1 MQKLPARSLLV
12 LLALASIIHACTP
25 EVTNKYEA
33 KSISVDPEIAASE
46 AAKIRKEANVEIADG
61 LELSLWAADSIV
73 QDPIAISVAPDGR
86 IFYTRATRQTSSEFD
101 IRGHMDWTVASM
113 SFETVED
120 RREFLR
126 KTFAEGTDQSE
137 AHLKDL
143 NKDGVLDWRDL
154 TVEKENVWL
163 VADKTGDG
171 VADFTQRYLED
182 FGEEITDVA
191 NGIEYHDGDVYVAV
205 GPDLWKTTDENK
217 DGIADGT
224 ESLAHGFAVHV
235 GFSGHGMSGVTV
247 GPQGRIWWGIGDIGS
262 NVTDQDGKNWKNPN
276 RGVVVRCDPDGSN
289 YEVFAH
295 GVRNT
300 HEFAFD
306 KYGNLITVDNDGDHS
321 GERERLV
328 YLIDGSDTGWRINWQ
343 FGKYTDDKNNRYKV
357 WMDERMNLPRHDEQ
371 AAYFLPAIQNFVN
384 GPTGLVYNPG
394 TALSPDYYDHFFV
407 AEFRGSPNNSPIHS
421 FRMEPDGAGFALADH
436 DTIVEGLLPTGLDFG
451 PEGALYFGDWI
462 NGWGTKNEGRIWR
475 LDVGAAPSSGIASS
489 GPPASLGE
497 GAAAGAE
504 KALRSEVQ
512 KLLTTDFGKL
522 ATGKVMELLGHQDQR
537 IRQKA
542 QFMLADQ
549 PDLGGFVSLLDVAS
563 DPKANQLARVHALWG
578 MAQMIR
584 RGKDR
589 VSDLEPFL
597 LDADPEIIA
606 QAAKMIG
613 DVKYPAAAKTLIG
626 LLGHPSP
633 RVRFFAMEALGRTEE
648 KTAVQPI
655 IAMLRE
661 DGGKDSWL
669 RHGGM
674 IALGRIGDAVA
685 MRDLAADPDRNVR
698 LLGVVALR
706 RMESPEVKA
715 FLQDQD
721 EYVVAEAAR
730 AINDDYTIPGA
741 MWALASTLNARA
753 WTSEPLIRRAI
764 NAAVNVGNDRAVN
777 ELVAYV
783 ENEANPA
790 AMRAE
795 ALAALGTWADPSV
808 FDRVDGRYR
817 GERKKSATYVT
828 TKLGERIPGLIAGG
842 DSEVRQAAIRATA
855 SLELKSATDQLAAMM
870 SKDRDPVV
878 RAESLVALDKLRAP
892 GLEKLLR
899 SALNDRSNQVRR
911 RALELL
917 PASTI
922 EPASATKLYRDIIAK
937 GTEGEA
943 QSALAGLAKLP
954 GAEGEALLGE
964 LVDQMSAD
972 QLPAAVHL
980 DLVEAVEAHNGNTNL
995 QAKLSAYETELLKTD
1010 ELGLMTTALAGGNKD
1025 AGNGVFY
1032 WNSTAQCTRCHAI
1045 FEYGGNVGPNLA
1057 GVGSRLSPRELLTSI
1072 IRPSAALAPGHEAV
1086 LVTLTNEEMLSGI
1099 VVSRTPEFLEVKIGK
1114 TETRKISRAD
1124 IAEVETLPSSMPS
1137 PEGKI
1142 SRREIRDLVAF
1153 LATMKGEEG

>member
-1 MQKLPARSLLV
+1 MKNLSVRSG
-12 LLALASIIHACTP
+12 LALLLIAFLCTCDRAP
-25 EVTNKYEA
+25 DVVNKYEA
-33 KSISVDPEIAASE
+33 KSISLDPETAAAE
-46 AAKIRKEANVEIADG
+46 AAKIRKEANVEVMDG

-86 IFYTRATRQTSSEFD
+86 IFYTRASRQTSSEFD
-101 IRGHMDWTVASM
+101 VRGHMDWVVASI

-120 RREFLR
+120 RRAFLR
-126 KTFAEGTDQSE
+126 ETFAEGSEQSE

-143 NKDGVLDWRDL
+143 NKDGVRDWRDL

-163 VADKTGDG
+163 VTDKTGDG
-171 VADFTQRYLED
+171 VADYTQRYLED

-191 NGIEYHDGDVYVAV
+191 NGIEYHNGDVYVAV
-205 GPDLWKTTDENK
+205 GPDLWKTTDKNK

-224 ESLAHGFAVHV
+224 ESLAHGFAVHI

-262 NVTDQDGKNWKNPN
+262 NVTDQEGKNWKNPN

-306 KYGNLITVDNDGDHS
+306 QYGNLISVDNDGDHS

-343 FGKYTDDKNNRYKV
+343 FGKYTDEKNNRYKV
-357 WMDERMNLPRHDEQ
+357 WMDEQMGLPRNDEDEQ

-407 AEFRGSPNNSPIHS
+407 AEFRGSPSNSPIHS
-421 FRMEPDGAGFALADH
+421 FRMEPNGAGFALANH
-436 DTIVEGLLPTGLDFG
+436 DTLVQGLLPTGLDFG

-462 NGWGTKNEGRIWR
+462 NGWGTKNEGRIWK
-475 LDVGAAPSSGIASS
+475 LDVGAD
-489 GPPASLGE
+489 
-497 GAAAGAE
+497 AGAE
-504 KALRSEVQ
+504 QALRNEV
-512 KLLTTDFGKL
+512 KDLLAADF
-522 ATGKVMELLGHQDQR
+522 TGNAEPSLVELLGHQDQR

-542 QFMLADQ
+542 QFSLAER
-549 PDLGGFVSLLDVAS
+549 GGNGFAALQQAAAKSES
-563 DPKANQLARVHALWG
+563 QLARIHAIWG
-578 MAQMIR
+578 MSMMLR
-584 RGKDR
+584 RGYAGNGDAFAT
-589 VSDLEPFL
+589 LL

-613 DVKYPAAAKTLIG
+613 DLKQAGHAETLIG
-626 LLGHPSP
+626 LLGHPSA

-661 DGGKDSWL
+661 DGGKDNWL

-674 IALGRIGDAVA
+674 VALGRIGDAVA
-685 MRDLAADPDRNVR
+685 MRNLATDPARDVR

-706 RMESPEVKA
+706 RMESDEVKI
-715 FLQDQD
+715 FLKDQD

-741 MWALASTLNARA
+741 MWPLASTLNARA

-764 NAAVNVGNDRAVN
+764 NAAINVGNDRSAN
-777 ELVAYV
+777 ELIAYV
-783 ENEANPA
+783 NTPTNPA

-817 GERKKSATYVT
+817 GQRKKSAVYVT
-828 TKLGERIPGLIAGG
+828 EKLGAVIPGLIAKGNA
-842 DSEVRQAAIRATA
+842 EVRKAAIRASA
-855 SLELKSATDQLAAMM
+855 GLKLEAVTEQLAALMGR
-870 SKDRDPVV
+870 DRDLAV
-878 RAESLVALDKLRAP
+878 RAESLVALDRLRAP
-892 GLEKLLR
+892 NLEKLLR
-899 SALNDRSNQVRR
+899 AALNDRDNQVRR

-922 EPASATKLYRDIIAK
+922 EPASATKLYRDIIAN
-937 GTEGEA
+937 GTEGEG

-964 LVDQMSAD
+964 LIDQMAAGK
-972 QLPAAVHL
+972 LPEAIHL
-980 DLVEAVEAHNGNTNL
+980 DLVEAVEAHEENAPL
-995 QAKLSAYETELLKTD
+995 QAQLAAYETELLKTD
-1010 ELGLMTTALAGGNKD
+1010 DLGLMSTALAGGD
-1025 AGNGVFY
+1025 SGAGYGTFY
-1032 WNSTAQCTRCHAI
+1032 WNATAQCTRCHAI
-1045 FEYGGNVGPNLA
+1045 FEYGGNVGPNLS
-1057 GVGSRLSPRELLTSI
+1057 GVGSRLSPRELLTSV
-1072 IRPSAALAPGHEAV
+1072 IRPSAALALGHETV
-1086 LVTLTNEEMLSGI
+1086 LITLANEEMLSGL
-1099 VVSRTPEFLEVKIGK
+1099 VLSRTPEYLEVKVGK
-1114 TETRKISRAD
+1114 TETRKIPLED
-1124 IAEVETLPSSMPS
+1124 IAEEETLPSSMPS
-1137 PEGKI
+1137 IEGVI
-1142 SRREIRDLVAF
+1142 SRQEIRNLVAF
-1153 LATMKGEEG
+1153 LAGLKEEEG

>member
-1 MQKLPARSLLV
+1 MQKASIRSILSLL
-12 LLALASIIHACTP
+12 LIAFFCTCDRAP

-33 KSISVDPEIAASE
+33 KSITLNPEVAATQ
-46 AAKIRKEANVEIADG
+46 AAKIRKEANVEVVDD
-61 LELSLWAADSIV
+61 LDLSLWAADSIV

-86 IFYTRATRQTSSEFD
+86 IFYTRASRQTSSEFD

-120 RREFLR
+120 RRAFLR
-126 KTFAEGTDQSE
+126 KTFEADNDQST

-143 NKDGVLDWRDL
+143 NKDGVRDWRDL
-154 TVEKENVWL
+154 TVEKENVWF
-163 VADKTGDG
+163 VKDKTGDG
-171 VADFTQRYLED
+171 VADYAQRYLED

-191 NGIEYHDGDVYVAV
+191 NGVEFHNGDVYIAA
-205 GPDLWKTTDENK
+205 GPDLWKTIDENR

-224 ESLAHGFAVHV
+224 ESLAHGFAVHI

-306 KYGNLITVDNDGDHS
+306 KFGNLISVDNDGDHA

-343 FGKYTDDKNNRYKV
+343 FGKYTDEKNNRYKV
-357 WMDERMNLPRHDEQ
+357 WMDEKMGVARNEEQ

-421 FRMEPDGAGFALADH
+421 FSMKPDGAGFALGDH
-436 DTIVEGLLPTGLDFG
+436 DTIVKGLLPTGLDFG

-462 NGWGTKNEGRIWR
+462 NGWGTKNEGRIWK
-475 LDVGAAPSSGIASS
+475 LDVGAD
-489 GPPASLGE
+489 
-497 GAAAGAE
+497 AGAE
-504 KALRSEVQ
+504 TELRSNVKE
-512 KLLTTDFGKL
+512 LLAVDFSKNKEESL
-522 ATGKVMELLGHQDQR
+522 AELLGHQDQR
-537 IRQKA
+537 VRFKA
-542 QFMLADQ
+542 QFELAERGKD
-549 PDLGGFVSLLDVAS
+549 GFKALSKVANG
-563 DPKANQLARVHALWG
+563 PTNQNANKPTNQLARVHAIWG
-578 MAQMIR
+578 MSMMMR
-584 RGKDR
+584 RGYDGENAFAI
-589 VSDLEPFL
+589 LL

-606 QAAKMIG
+606 QSAKMVG
-613 DVKYPAAAKTLIG
+613 DLKQAGHAETLIG

-633 RVRFFAMEALGRTEE
+633 RVRFFAMEALGRTKEP
-648 KTAVQPI
+648 TAVQPI

-661 DGGKDSWL
+661 DDGKDSWL

-685 MRDLAADPDRNVR
+685 MRDLAADPSRNVR

-764 NAAVNVGNDRAVN
+764 NAAVNVGNDRAAN
-777 ELVAYV
+777 ELIAYV
-783 ENEANPA
+783 NTVANPA
-790 AMRAE
+790 PMRAD
-795 ALAALGTWADPSV
+795 ALAALSTWADPSV

-817 GERKKSATYVT
+817 GIRKKDASYVT
-828 TKLGERIPGLIAGG
+828 KKLGDIIPNLIAKGEV
-842 DSEVRQAAIRATA
+842 EVRKTAIRATA
-855 SLELKSATDQLAAMM
+855 ALDMKSATAQLSTLM
-870 SKDRDPVV
+870 SRDGDPNV
-878 RAESLVALDKLRAP
+878 RAESLVALDKLHAP
-892 GLEKLLR
+892 DLEKLLR
-899 SALNDRSNQVRR
+899 SALNDRDNKVRR

-937 GTEGEA
+937 GTVGEA
-943 QSALAGLAKLP
+943 QSALAGLAKLS
-954 GAEGEALLGE
+954 GGESETLLGE
-964 LVDQMSAD
+964 LIDQMASGK
-972 QLPAAVHL
+972 LPTAVHL
-980 DLVEAVEAHNGNTNL
+980 DLVEAVEAHESNEAL
-995 QAKLSAYETELLKTD
+995 QSKLSAYETELLKTD
-1010 ELGLMTTALAGGNKD
+1010 DLGLMSTALAGGNKR
-1025 AGNGVFY
+1025 AGYGVFY
-1032 WNSTAQCTRCHAI
+1032 WNSTAQCTRCHSV
-1045 FEYGGNVGPNLA
+1045 FELGGNVGPNLA
-1057 GVGSRLSPRELLTSI
+1057 GVGTRLSRRELLTSI
-1072 IRPSAALAPGHEAV
+1072 IRPSAALALGHETV
-1086 LVTLTNEEMLSGI
+1086 LVTLMNEEMLSG
-1099 VVSRTPEFLEVKIGK
+1099 VVISRTPEYLELKTGK
-1114 TETRKISRAD
+1114 TETKKIPRAD
-1124 IAEVETLPSSMPS
+1124 IAEEETLPSSMPS
-1137 PEGKI
+1137 VEGKI
-1142 SRREIRDLVAF
+1142 SRQEIRNLVAF
-1153 LATMKGEEG
+1153 LAELKGEEH

>member
-1 MQKLPARSLLV
+1 MQKLPVRILLV
-12 LLALASIIHACTP
+12 LLAIISIVYACAP

-33 KSISVDPEIAASE
+33 KSISLDPAIAASE
-46 AAKIRKEANVEIADG
+46 AVKIRKEANVEIADG
-61 LELSLWAADSIV
+61 LALDLWAADSIV
-73 QDPIAISVAPDGR
+73 QDPIAISIAPDGR

-163 VADKTGDG
+163 VTDKTGDG
-171 VADFTQRYLED
+171 VADYTQRYLED

-191 NGIEYHDGDVYVAV
+191 NGVEFHNGDVYVAV
-205 GPDLWKTTDENK
+205 GPDLWKASDKNK
-217 DGIADGT
+217 DGIADET

-262 NVTDQDGKNWKNPN
+262 NVTDQNGKNWKNPN

-343 FGKYTDDKNNRYKV
+343 FGKYTDEKNNRYKV
-357 WMDERMNLPRHDEQ
+357 WMDEKMSVPRNEEQ

-384 GPTGLVYNPG
+384 GPTGLVFNPG

-421 FRMEPDGAGFALADH
+421 FRMKPNGAGFALANH
-436 DTIVEGLLPTGLDFG
+436 DTLVQGLLPTGLDFG

-462 NGWGTKNEGRIWR
+462 NGWGTKNEGRIWK
-475 LDVGAAPSSGIASS
+475 LDVGAD
-489 GPPASLGE
+489 
-497 GAAAGAE
+497 AGAE
-504 KALRSEVQ
+504 KVLRSEV
-512 KLLTTDFGKL
+512 K
-522 ATGKVMELLGHQDQR
+522 ELLAKDFSKLKPSKMWRYLEHQDQR
-537 IRQKA
+537 VRAKA
-542 QFMLADQ
+542 QFEIAERGEKGFGVFQ
-549 PDLGGFVSLLDVAS
+549 QVALGNE
-563 DPKANQLARVHALWG
+563 NQLARVHAIWG
-578 MAQMIR
+578 MSMMLR
-584 RGKDR
+584 RGYQSGED
-589 VSDLEPFL
+589 VFSTLL

-606 QAAKMIG
+606 QSAKMIG
-613 DVKYPAAAKTLIG
+613 DLKQAGHTETLLG
-626 LLGHPSP
+626 LLGHPSA
-633 RVRFFAMEALGRTEE
+633 RVRFFAMEALGRMEE
-648 KTAVQPI
+648 QSAIQPI

-674 IALGRIGDAVA
+674 VALGRIGEAVA
-685 MRDLAADPDRNVR
+685 MRNLAADPNRSVR

-706 RMESPEVKA
+706 RMKSPEVKA

-741 MWALASTLNARA
+741 
-753 WTSEPLIRRAI
+753 
-764 NAAVNVGNDRAVN
+764 DRAVN
-777 ELVAYV
+777 ELITYV
-783 ENEANPA
+783 NTSANPA

-817 GERKKSATYVT
+817 GERKKSAIYVT
-828 TKLGERIPGLIAGG
+828 SKLGEIIPELIAKG
-842 DSEVRQAAIRATA
+842 DTEVRKAAIQATGA
-855 SLELKSATDQLAAMM
+855 LELKAVTDQLASLM
-870 SKDRDPVV
+870 SRDRDPVV

-892 GLEKLLR
+892 NLEKLLR
-899 SALNDRSNQVRR
+899 SALEDRDNQVRR

-922 EPASATKLYRDIIAK
+922 EPASATKLYREIIAK
-937 GTEGEA
+937 GTVGEA
-943 QSALAGLAKLP
+943 QSALAGLAKLT
-954 GAEGEALLGE
+954 GAEGEELLGE
-964 LVDQMSAD
+964 LIDQMSAGK
-972 QLPAAVHL
+972 LPAAVHL
-980 DLVEAVEAHNGNTNL
+980 DLVEAVEAHDGNQGL
-995 QAKLSAYETELLKTD
+995 QAQLAAYEKELLKTD
-1010 ELGLMTTALAGGNKD
+1010 ELGLMATALAGGD
-1025 AGNGVFY
+1025 RGAGRGVFY

-1057 GVGSRLSPRELLTSI
+1057 GVGARLSSRELLTSI
-1072 IRPSAALAPGHEAV
+1072 IRPSEALALGHETV
-1086 LVTLTNEEMLSGI
+1086 LVTLANEEMLSGV
-1099 VVSRTPEFLEVKIGK
+1099 VVSRTPEYLEVKVGK
-1114 TETRKISRAD
+1114 TETRKIPRAD
-1124 IAEVETLPSSMPS
+1124 IVEEETLPSSMPS
-1137 PEGKI
+1137 IEGKI
-1142 SRREIRDLVAF
+1142 SRREIRNLVAF
-1153 LATMKGEEG
+1153 LETMKGEDH

>member
-1 MQKLPARSLLV
+1 M
-12 LLALASIIHACTP
+12 
-25 EVTNKYEA
+25 
-33 KSISVDPEIAASE
+33 
-46 AAKIRKEANVEIADG
+46 
-61 LELSLWAADSIV
+61 
-73 QDPIAISVAPDGR
+73 
-86 IFYTRATRQTSSEFD
+86 
-101 IRGHMDWTVASM
+101 
-113 SFETVED
+113 
-120 RREFLR
+120 
-126 KTFAEGTDQSE
+126 
-137 AHLKDL
+137 
-143 NKDGVLDWRDL
+143 
-154 TVEKENVWL
+154 
-163 VADKTGDG
+163 
-171 VADFTQRYLED
+171 
-182 FGEEITDVA
+182 
-191 NGIEYHDGDVYVAV
+191 
-205 GPDLWKTTDENK
+205 
-217 DGIADGT
+217 
-224 ESLAHGFAVHV
+224 
-235 GFSGHGMSGVTV
+235 
-247 GPQGRIWWGIGDIGS
+247 
-262 NVTDQDGKNWKNPN
+262 
-276 RGVVVRCDPDGSN
+276 
-289 YEVFAH
+289 
-295 GVRNT
+295 
-300 HEFAFD
+300 
-306 KYGNLITVDNDGDHS
+306 
-321 GERERLV
+321 
-328 YLIDGSDTGWRINWQ
+328 
-343 FGKYTDDKNNRYKV
+343 
-357 WMDERMNLPRHDEQ
+357 
-371 AAYFLPAIQNFVN
+371 
-384 GPTGLVYNPG
+384 
-394 TALSPDYYDHFFV
+394 
-407 AEFRGSPNNSPIHS
+407 
-421 FRMEPDGAGFALADH
+421 
-436 DTIVEGLLPTGLDFG
+436 
-451 PEGALYFGDWI
+451 
-462 NGWGTKNEGRIWR
+462 
-475 LDVGAAPSSGIASS
+475 
-489 GPPASLGE
+489 
-497 GAAAGAE
+497 
-504 KALRSEVQ
+504 
-512 KLLTTDFGKL
+512 
-522 ATGKVMELLGHQDQR
+522 
-537 IRQKA
+537 
-542 QFMLADQ
+542 
-549 PDLGGFVSLLDVAS
+549 
-563 DPKANQLARVHALWG
+563 
-578 MAQMIR
+578 
-584 RGKDR
+584 
-589 VSDLEPFL
+589 
-597 LDADPEIIA
+597 
-606 QAAKMIG
+606 
-613 DVKYPAAAKTLIG
+613 
-626 LLGHPSP
+626 
-633 RVRFFAMEALGRTEE
+633 
-648 KTAVQPI
+648 
-655 IAMLRE
+655 
-661 DGGKDSWL
+661 
-669 RHGGM
+669 
-674 IALGRIGDAVA
+674 
-685 MRDLAADPDRNVR
+685 
-698 LLGVVALR
+698 
-706 RMESPEVKA
+706 
-715 FLQDQD
+715 
-721 EYVVAEAAR
+721 
-730 AINDDYTIPGA
+730 
-741 MWALASTLNARA
+741 
-753 WTSEPLIRRAI
+753 
-764 NAAVNVGNDRAVN
+764 
-777 ELVAYV
+777 AYV

>member
-1 MQKLPARSLLV
+1 MQKFPVRILII
-12 LLALASIIHACTP
+12 LLAIAGVVYACAP
-25 EVTNKYEA
+25 EVSNKYEA
-33 KSISVDPEIAASE
+33 KSITLDPDVAATE
-46 AAKIRKEANVEIADG
+46 AARIRKEANVEIADG
-61 LELSLWAADSIV
+61 LELNLWAADSIV

-86 IFYTRATRQTSSEFD
+86 IFYTQATRQTSSEFD

-120 RREFLR
+120 RRDFLR
-126 KTFAEGTDQSE
+126 KTFAEGSQQSE

-171 VADFTQRYLED
+171 VADYTQRYLED

-191 NGIEYHDGDVYVAV
+191 NGIEFHNGDVYVAV
-205 GPDLWKTTDENK
+205 GPDLWKTTDKNK

-262 NVTDQDGKNWKNPN
+262 NVTDKTGKQWKNPN

-306 KYGNLITVDNDGDHS
+306 KHGNLITIDNDGDHS

-343 FGKYTDDKNNRYKV
+343 YGKYTDDKNNRYKV
-357 WMDERMNLPRHDEQ
+357 WMDEKMSVARNDEQ

-407 AEFRGSPNNSPIHS
+407 AEFRGAPNNSPIHS
-421 FRMEPDGAGFALADH
+421 FQMKPDGAGFALANH
-436 DTIVEGLLPTGLDFG
+436 DTLVKGLLPTGLDFG

-462 NGWGTKNEGRIWR
+462 NGWNTKNEGRIWK
-475 LDVGAAPSSGIASS
+475 LDVGAD
-489 GPPASLGE
+489 
-497 GAAAGAE
+497 AGAE
-504 KALRSEVQ
+504 KALRNEV
-512 KLLTTDFGKL
+512 KELLTVDFSRNAEQPL
-522 ATGKVMELLGHQDQR
+522 ADLLGHQDQR
-537 IRQKA
+537 VRFKA
-542 QFMLADQ
+542 QFELAERGGKGFSALQNIATGPQDHKTTE
-549 PDLGGFVSLLDVAS
+549 PD
-563 DPKANQLARVHALWG
+563 NQLARIHAIWG
-578 MAQMIR
+578 MSMMMR
-584 RGKDR
+584 RGYDGG
-589 VSDLEPFL
+589 DAFEILL

-606 QAAKMIG
+606 QSAKMVG
-613 DVKYPAAAKTLIG
+613 DLKQGGHAETLIG
-626 LLGHPSP
+626 LLGHPSL

-648 KTAVQPI
+648 KTAVSPI

-661 DGGKDSWL
+661 DGGEDSWL

-685 MRDLAADPDRNVR
+685 MRDLAADPSRNVR

-706 RMESPEVKA
+706 RMASPEVKA

-741 MWALASTLNARA
+741 MWPLASTLNERA

-777 ELVAYV
+777 ELITYV
-783 ENEANPA
+783 NTAANPA

-817 GERKKSATYVT
+817 GERKKSATYAT
-828 TKLGERIPGLIAGG
+828 NKLGEVIADLIARG
-842 DSEVRQAAIRATA
+842 DTDVRKAAIRAA
-855 SLELKSATDQLAAMM
+855 AGLDLKDITDQLAAMM
-870 SKDRDPVV
+870 GQDRDPVV
-878 RAESLVALDKLRAP
+878 RAESLVALDQLRAP
-892 GLEKLLR
+892 NLETLLR
-899 SALNDRSNQVRR
+899 SALNDHDNQVRR

-937 GTEGEA
+937 GTVGEA

-964 LVDQMSAD
+964 LIDQMSAGK
-972 QLPAAVHL
+972 LSAAVHL
-980 DLVEAVEAHNGNTNL
+980 DLVGAVEAHDGNAAL
-995 QAKLSAYETELLKTD
+995 QTKLSAYETELLKTD
-1010 ELGLMTTALAGGNKD
+1010 ELGLMSTALAGGNP
-1025 AGNGVFY
+1025 GPGRGVFY

-1057 GVGSRLSPRELLTSI
+1057 GVGGRLSPRELLASV
-1072 IRPSAALAPGHEAV
+1072 IRPSTALALGHETV
-1086 LVTLTNEEMLSGI
+1086 LVTLNNEEVLSG
-1099 VVSRTPEFLEVKIGK
+1099 VVLSRTPEYLELKTGK
-1114 TETRKISRAD
+1114 TERRKILRAD
-1124 IAEVETLPSSMPS
+1124 IAEEETLPSSMPS
-1137 PEGKI
+1137 VEGVI

-1153 LATMKGEEG
+1153 LATLKGEDG

>member
-1 MQKLPARSLLV
+1 MHKRNARSFLTLL
-12 LLALASIIHACTP
+12 LLALLCTCGLAP
-25 EVTNKYEA
+25 EITNKYAARSVSLNPEKAAAEA
-33 KSISVDPEIAASE
+33 T
-46 AAKIRKEANVEIADG
+46 KIRRETNVEIADG
-61 LELSLWAADSIV
+61 LQLDLWAADSLV

-86 IFYTRATRQTSSEFD
+86 VFYTRATRQTSSEFD

-126 KTFAEGTDQSE
+126 KTFAAGTDQSE

-143 NKDGVLDWRDL
+143 NKDGVRDWRDL

-163 VADKTGDG
+163 VADKTADG
-171 VADFTQRYLED
+171 VADYTQRYLED

-191 NGIEYHDGDVYVAV
+191 NGIEYHNGDVYVAV
-205 GPDLWKTTDENK
+205 GPDLWKTSDENE
-217 DGIADGT
+217 DGIADAT

-262 NVTDQDGKNWKNPN
+262 NVTDKTGKNWKNPN

-306 KYGNLITVDNDGDHS
+306 KYGNLITIDNDGDHA

-343 FGKYTDDKNNRYKV
+343 FGKYTDPKNNRYKV
-357 WMDERMNLPRHDEQ
+357 WMDEKMSVGRNDEQ

-394 TALSPDYYDHFFV
+394 TALSPDFYDHFFV

-421 FRMEPDGAGFALADH
+421 FRMQPDGAGFALADH
-436 DTIVEGLLPTGLDFG
+436 DTLVKGLLPTGLDFG

-462 NGWGTKNEGRIWR
+462 NGWGTKNEGRIWK
-475 LDVGAAPSSGIASS
+475 LDVGAD
-489 GPPASLGE
+489 
-497 GAAAGAE
+497 AGAE
-504 KALRSEVQ
+504 MALRSEV
-512 KLLTTDFGKL
+512 
-522 ATGKVMELLGHQDQR
+522 AELLAADFSGLKATNLWRYLAHQDQR
-537 IRQKA
+537 VRLKA
-542 QFMLADQ
+542 QFALTK
-549 PDLGGFVSLLDVAS
+549 LGVDGLTTLRTIARSGD
-563 DPKANQLARVHALWG
+563 DQLARIHAIWG
-578 MAQMIR
+578 MSTLVR
-584 RGKDR
+584 RGFTMNEEDD
-589 VSDLEPFL
+589 SYASLL

-606 QAAKMIG
+606 QTAKMVG
-613 DVKYPAAAKTLIG
+613 DLRLAGHAETLIG
-626 LLGHPSP
+626 LLGHPAA
-633 RVRFFAMEALGRTEE
+633 RVRFFAMEALGRTAE
-648 KTAVQPI
+648 KSAVQPI

-674 IALGRIGDAVA
+674 VALGRIGDAVA

-715 FLQDQD
+715 FLQDPD

-764 NAAVNVGNDRAVN
+764 NAAVNVGNDRAAD
-777 ELVAYV
+777 ELIAYV
-783 ENEANPA
+783 KKTTNPA

-817 GERKKSATYVT
+817 GQRKKSAAHVT
-828 TKLGERIPGLIAGG
+828 AQLGAEAPGLIAGG
-842 DSEVRQAAIRATA
+842 DTDVRRAAIRAA
-855 SLELKSATDQLAAMM
+855 AELKLTSATNQLARLLTT
-870 SKDRDPVV
+870 DRHPAV
-878 RAESLVALDKLRAP
+878 RAEALVALDQLQAPKL
-892 GLEKLLR
+892 EQLLR
-899 SALNDRSNQVRR
+899 TALNDRSKQVRR

-922 EPASATKLYRDIIAK
+922 APASATKLYRGIIAR
-937 GTEGEA
+937 GTVGEA

-954 GAEGEALLGE
+954 GAEGEELLEE
-964 LVDQMSAD
+964 LVGQMAGGK
-972 QLPAAVHL
+972 LPAAVHL
-980 DLVEAVEAHNGNTNL
+980 DLVEAVEAHGDNAAL
-995 QAKLSAYETELLKTD
+995 QAKLAAYETELLKTD
-1010 ELGLMTTALAGGNKD
+1010 DLGLMSTALAGGD
-1025 AGNGVFY
+1025 REPGRGVFY

-1057 GVGSRLSPRELLTSI
+1057 GVGERLSPRELLTSI
-1072 IRPSAALAPGHEAV
+1072 IRPSAALALGHETV
-1086 LVTLTNEEMLSGI
+1086 LVTLKNEEMLSGV
-1099 VVSRTPEFLEVKIGK
+1099 VVSRTPEHLEVKTGK
-1114 TETRKISRAD
+1114 TETRKISRSD
-1124 IAEVETLPSSMPS
+1124 IAEEETLPSSMPS
-1137 PEGKI
+1137 AEGKI
-1142 SRREIRDLVAF
+1142 SRRDIRNLVAF

>member
-1 MQKLPARSLLV
+1 MQKLPTKILFV
-12 LLALASIIHACTP
+12 LLAIASIVYACAP
-25 EVTNKYEA
+25 EVINKYEA
-33 KSISVDPEIAASE
+33 KSISVDPEVAAVE
-46 AAKIRKEANVEIADG
+46 AAKIRKEANVEVADG

-126 KTFAEGTDQSE
+126 NTFAEGTDQSE

-143 NKDGVLDWRDL
+143 NKDGVRDWRDL

-163 VADKTGDG
+163 ITDKTGDG
-171 VADFTQRYLED
+171 VADYTQRYLED

-191 NGIEYHDGDVYVAV
+191 NGIEYHNGDVYVAV
-205 GPDLWKTTDENK
+205 GPDLWKTSDKNK
-217 DGIADGT
+217 DGIADET

-306 KYGNLITVDNDGDHS
+306 QFGNLITVDNDGDHS

-343 FGKYTDDKNNRYKV
+343 FGKYTDEKNNRYKV
-357 WMDERMNLPRHDEQ
+357 WMDEKMGVARNDEQ

-421 FRMEPDGAGFALADH
+421 FRMEPNGAGFALADH
-436 DTIVEGLLPTGLDFG
+436 DTLVKGVLPTGLDFG

-462 NGWGTKNEGRIWR
+462 NGWGTKNEGRIWK
-475 LDVGAAPSSGIASS
+475 LDV
-489 GPPASLGE
+489 

-504 KALRSEVQ
+504 KALRSEVKELLAKEISPTDEQ
-512 KLLTTDFGKL
+512 TLTTY
-522 ATGKVMELLGHQDQR
+522 LGHQDKR
-537 IRQKA
+537 IREKA
-542 QFMLADQ
+542 QFELAERGED
-549 PDLGGFVSLLDVAS
+549 GFLALLETATDS
-563 DPKANQLARVHALWG
+563 DNQLARIHAIWG
-578 MAQMIR
+578 MSMMMR
-584 RGKDR
+584 RGYDGGNAFAN
-589 VSDLEPFL
+589 LL

-606 QAAKMIG
+606 QSAKMVG
-613 DVKYPAAAKTLIG
+613 DLKQTGNAEILIG

-674 IALGRIGDAVA
+674 VALGRIGDAVA

-706 RMESPEVKA
+706 RMESAEIKA

-730 AINDDYTIPGA
+730 AINDDYTIPEA
-741 MWALASTLNARA
+741 MWPLASTLNARA

-764 NAAVNVGNDRAVN
+764 NAAVNVGNDRAAN
-777 ELVAYV
+777 ELITYI
-783 ENEANPA
+783 NTPANPA

-795 ALAALGTWADPSV
+795 ALAALGTWANPSV

-828 TKLGERIPGLIAGG
+828 TKLGAIIPGLIAKG
-842 DSEVRQAAIRATA
+842 DTEVRKAAIRASAT
-855 SLELKSATDQLAAMM
+855 LELKAVTEQLATMM
-870 SKDRDPVV
+870 SRDRDPVV

-892 GLEKLLR
+892 NLEKLLR
-899 SALNDRSNQVRR
+899 SALNDGDNQVRR

-922 EPASATKLYRDIIAK
+922 EPASATKLYRDIIVK

-943 QSALAGLAKLP
+943 QSALAGLAKLK
-954 GAEGEALLGE
+954 GSEGEELLGE
-964 LVDQMSAD
+964 LVDQMSGGK
-972 QLPAAVHL
+972 LPAAIHL
-980 DLVEAVEAHNGNTNL
+980 DLVEAVEAHEDNTTL
-995 QAKLSAYETELLKTD
+995 QAKLSAYETELLKTED
-1010 ELGLMTTALAGGNKD
+1010 LGLMSTALAGGDKG
-1025 AGNGVFY
+1025 AGYGTFY

-1072 IRPSAALAPGHEAV
+1072 IRPSAALALGHETV
-1086 LVTLTNEEMLSGI
+1086 LVTLTNEEMLSGV
-1099 VVSRTPEFLEVKIGK
+1099 VVSRTPEFLEVKTGK
-1114 TETRKISRAD
+1114 TEIRKIPRAD
-1124 IAEVETLPSSMPS
+1124 IAEEETLPSSMPS
-1137 PEGKI
+1137 VEGKI
-1142 SRREIRDLVAF
+1142 SRREIRNLVTF
-1153 LATMKGEEG
+1153 LASMTGEEG

>member
-1 MQKLPARSLLV
+1 MQNFSIRSFLGLL
-12 LLALASIIHACTP
+12 LLIFFCTCP
-25 EVTNKYEA
+25 GCDSGTSGVVNKYEA
-33 KSISVDPEIAASE
+33 KSITLNSEVAATQ
-46 AAKIRKEANVEIADG
+46 AAKIRKEANVEVIDD

-101 IRGHMDWTVASM
+101 IRGHMNWTVASM

-120 RREFLR
+120 RRAFLR
-126 KTFAEGTDQSE
+126 KTFEAGSKESE

-143 NKDGVLDWRDL
+143 NKDGVRDWRDL
-154 TVEKENVWL
+154 AVEKENVWF
-163 VADKTGDG
+163 VSDKTGDG
-171 VADFTQRYLED
+171 VADYTQRYLED

-191 NGIEYHDGDVYVAV
+191 NGIEYHNGDVYIAV
-205 GPDLWKTTDENK
+205 GPDLWKTTDKNK

-306 KYGNLITVDNDGDHS
+306 QFGNLISVDNDGDHA

-357 WMDERMNLPRHDEQ
+357 WIDEKMGVARNEEQ

-394 TALSPDYYDHFFV
+394 TALSPKYYDHFFV
-407 AEFRGSPNNSPIHS
+407 AEFRGSPTNSPVHS
-421 FRMEPDGAGFALADH
+421 FSMEPDGAGFSLGNH
-436 DTIVEGLLPTGLDFG
+436 DTIVKGLLPTGLDFG

-462 NGWGTKNEGRIWR
+462 NGWGTKNEGRIWK
-475 LDVGAAPSSGIASS
+475 LDVGAD
-489 GPPASLGE
+489 
-497 GAAAGAE
+497 AGAE
-504 KALRSEVQ
+504 MELRSKV
-512 KLLTTDFGKL
+512 KGLLAADFSDNDEQSL
-522 ATGKVMELLGHQDQR
+522 TELLGHQDQR
-537 IRQKA
+537 VRFKV
-542 QFMLADQ
+542 QFELAERGAD
-549 PDLGGFVSLLDVAS
+549 GFAALQNIAAAS
-563 DPKANQLARVHALWG
+563 KEQLARIHAIWG
-578 MAQMIR
+578 MSMMMR
-584 RGKDR
+584 RGHDGGTAFAT
-589 VSDLEPFL
+589 LL
-597 LDADPEIIA
+597 LDADQEIIA
-606 QAAKMIG
+606 QSAKMVG
-613 DVKYPAAAKTLIG
+613 DLKQVGNAEALLG

-633 RVRFFAMEALGRTEE
+633 RVRFFAMEALGRTAE
-648 KTAVQPI
+648 KSAVQPI

-661 DGGKDSWL
+661 DEGKDSWL

-674 IALGRIGDAVA
+674 VALGRIGDAVA
-685 MRDLAADPDRNVR
+685 MRDLAADPSRNVR

-741 MWALASTLNARA
+741 MWPLASTLNARA

-764 NAAVNVGNDRAVN
+764 NAAVNVGNDRAAD
-777 ELVAYV
+777 ELIAYI
-783 ENEANPA
+783 NTSANPA

-817 GERKKSATYVT
+817 GIRKKSADYVT
-828 TKLGERIPGLIAGG
+828 NKLGGIIPNLLAQGNA
-842 DSEVRQAAIRATA
+842 EVRKAAIRATA
-855 SLELKSATDQLAAMM
+855 NLDLKVVTDQLATMM
-870 SKDRDPVV
+870 SRDRDPDV
-878 RAESLVALDKLRAP
+878 RAESLIALDKLHAP

-899 SALNDRSNQVRR
+899 SALKDGDDQVRR

-922 EPASATKLYRDIIAK
+922 EPAAAALLYRDIITS
-937 GTEGEA
+937 GTVGEA

-954 GAEGEALLGE
+954 GSEGETLLGE
-964 LVDQMSAD
+964 LIGQMASGK
-972 QLPAAVHL
+972 LPAVVHL
-980 DLVEAVEAHNGNTNL
+980 DLVEAVEAHGGNEGL
-995 QAKLSAYETELLKTD
+995 QSKLSAYETELLKTD
-1010 ELGLMTTALAGGNKD
+1010 DLGLMSTALIGGDKRAGYR
-1025 AGNGVFY
+1025 VFY
-1032 WNSTAQCTRCHAI
+1032 WNSTAQCTRCHAV
-1045 FEYGGNVGPNLA
+1045 FELGGNVGPNLH
-1057 GVGSRLSPRELLTSI
+1057 GVGKRLSARELLTSV
-1072 IRPSAALAPGHEAV
+1072 IRPSAALALGHETV
-1086 LVTLTNEEMLSGI
+1086 LVTLNNEEMLSGV
-1099 VVSRTPEFLEVKIGK
+1099 VVSRTPEYLEVKTGK
-1114 TETRKISRAD
+1114 TETKKISRAD
-1124 IAEVETLPSSMPS
+1124 IAEEETLPSSMPS
-1137 PEGKI
+1137 VEDKI

-1153 LATMKGEEG
+1153 LAGLKGEEG

>member
-1 MQKLPARSLLV
+1 MQKFSVRPF
-12 LLALASIIHACTP
+12 LALLLLTCLCTCGRAP
-25 EVTNKYEA
+25 VIENKYEA
-33 KSISVDPEIAASE
+33 KSIALNPEVAAAE
-46 AAKIRKEANVEIADG
+46 AVKIRKEANVEVADG

-120 RREFLR
+120 RRAFLR
-126 KTFAEGTDQSE
+126 KTFAEGSDQSE

-143 NKDGVLDWRDL
+143 NKDGVRDWRDL

-163 VADKTGDG
+163 ITDKTGDG
-171 VADFTQRYLED
+171 VADHTQRYLED

-191 NGIEYHDGDVYVAV
+191 NGIEFHDGEVYVAV
-205 GPDLWKTTDENK
+205 GPDLWKTSDKNK
-217 DGIADGT
+217 DGIADET

-306 KYGNLITVDNDGDHS
+306 QYGNLITVDNDGDHS

-343 FGKYTDDKNNRYKV
+343 FGKYTDEKNNRYKV
-357 WMDERMNLPRHDEQ
+357 WMDEKMSLPRNDEQ

-394 TALSPDYYDHFFV
+394 TALSPEYYNHFFV

-421 FRMEPDGAGFALADH
+421 FQMKPAGAGFALANH
-436 DTIVEGLLPTGLDFG
+436 DTLVQGLLPTGLDFG

-462 NGWGTKNEGRIWR
+462 NGWGTKNEGRIWK
-475 LDVGAAPSSGIASS
+475 LDV
-489 GPPASLGE
+489 

-504 KALRSEVQ
+504 KVLRAEVQ
-512 KLLTTDFGKL
+512 ELLATDFSTI
-522 ATGKVMELLGHQDQR
+522 ATGKIMELLGHQDQR

-549 PDLGGFVSLLDVAS
+549 PDLGGFGSLLGVAA
-563 DPKANQLARVHALWG
+563 DHEAPQLARIHGLWG

-589 VSDLEPFL
+589 ATDLAPFL

-613 DVKYPAAAKTLIG
+613 DLKQGGNAETLVG
-626 LLGHPSP
+626 LLGHPSA

-674 IALGRIGDAVA
+674 VALGRIGDAVA

-706 RMESPEVKA
+706 RMESAEVKA
-715 FLQDQD
+715 FLQDED

-777 ELVAYV
+777 ELVTYV
-783 ENEANPA
+783 NTPANPA

-817 GERKKSATYVT
+817 GQRKKSATYVT
-828 TKLGERIPGLIAGG
+828 AKLGEIIPSLIARGNT
-842 DSEVRQAAIRATA
+842 EVRKAAIRATA
-855 SLELKSATDQLAAMM
+855 NLEIKAVTDQLTAMM
-870 SKDRDPVV
+870 SRDRDPVV
-878 RAESLVALDKLRAP
+878 RAESLIALDKLRAP
-892 GLEKLLR
+892 NLEQLLR
-899 SALNDRSNQVRR
+899 SALNDRDNQVRR

-922 EPASATKLYRDIIAK
+922 EPKSATKLYRDIIAN
-937 GTEGEA
+937 GTVGEA
-943 QSALAGLAKLP
+943 QSALAGLARLK
-954 GAEGEALLGE
+954 GTAGEELLGE
-964 LVDQMSAD
+964 LVGQMAAGK
-972 QLPAAVHL
+972 LPAVIHL
-980 DLVEAVEAHNGNTNL
+980 DLVEAVEAHEGNAAL
-995 QAKLSAYETELLKTD
+995 QAKLAAYEEELLKTD
-1010 ELGLMTTALAGGNKD
+1010 DLGLMTTALAGGNKG

-1072 IRPSAALAPGHEAV
+1072 IRPSAALALGHENV
-1086 LVTLTNEEMLSGI
+1086 LVTLANEEMLSGV
-1099 VVSRTPEFLEVKIGK
+1099 VVSRTPEYLEVKVGK
-1114 TETRKISRAD
+1114 TEIRKISRAD
-1124 IAEVETLPSSMPS
+1124 IAEEETLPSSMPS
-1137 PEGKI
+1137 AEGKI

-1153 LATMKGEEG
+1153 LATMKGEI